1 MLIPHFITE
10 TSLST
15 IFQLVRLAAAAA
27 ACLLQLLRQRAE
39 QQQPAEHAVISLGL
53 DMHKAPTTFGYTCME
68 NDRIGVGRRFLSTLW
83 VSKYMRGINNDW
95 PQHEAWL
102 VQSRPS
108 HCNLHSGEVK
118 FPAVRP
124 MRCNPEGKITDKMGR
139 RVTTSSSSRSFES

>member
-15 IFQLVRLAAAAA
+15 IF
-27 ACLLQLLRQRAE
+27 
-39 QQQPAEHAVISLGL
+39 ISLGL
-53 DMHKAPTTFGYTCME
+53 DMHKAPSTFGYTCME
-68 NDRIGVGRRFLSTLW
+68 NDRIGVGRWFLSTLW
-83 VSKYMRGINNDW
+83 VSKYIRGINNDW

-118 FPAVRP
+118 FPAVTDRP

-139 RVTTSSSSRSFES
+139 RVTTTTSSRSFES